1 MGNLISSLFS
11 SLQQTRETQQQP
23 ENRNNNS
30 PVVQEVVV
38 AEVGL
43 EDDEKGT
50 SSDCSNASESNNGET
65 EMEKKSAAAVK
76 VQKVYRS
83 YRTRRNLADCA
94 VVAEEYW
101 WQAIEFAT
109 LKQSTES
116 FFDDGKRK
124 PDTAVS
130 RWSRGRVKAAKV
142 GKGLS
147 KDEKGKRLAFQHW
160 LEAIDPRHRYGH
172 NLHYYYDEWYKKPTA
187 QPFFY
192 WLDVGDGRDINLDEC
207 PRSKLQ
213 KQQIEYLSPI
223 EREKYEVVINNGKI
237 VYKQD
242 QQPVHTP
249 EGSKWIF
256 VMSTSHNLYVG
267 QKKKGRFQHSSF
279 LAGAATSAAGRL
291 TVDNGI
297 LKSFSPYSGHYLP
310 TEENLDTFVRFLVEN
325 GVDVTNVERRS
336 SDEDQSN
343 ESEKDGITE
352 SRLNSKR
359 DREEQVHREKHDED
373 TIHIEHIQSN
383 VLRAENKNIIEPP
396 PNVEKEATDVK
407 TDICFTS
414 HDLMHKNGK
423 ANAKKQEE
431 FQGPKESLEEGDKE
445 IRETPD
451 RQEIKATLYYK
462 KSLSSKDL
470 ENQLSE
476 LPCKEWLQSF
486 NSKKPSQSYQVSKLS
501 SGKWTTGSG
510 LRINCIAAYPVE
522 LRFEALKQVNLS
534 PRITSP
540 YVPRG
545 QS

>member
-1 MGNLISSLFS
+1 MGNLISSLLS

-23 ENRNNNS
+23 ANRSNNS
-30 PVVQEVVV
+30 LVVQEVVV

-43 EDDEKGT
+43 QDAEMGT
-50 SSDCSNASESNNGET
+50 SSNGSNASELNNGEI

-83 YRTRRNLADCA
+83 YRTRRSLADCA
-94 VVAEEYW
+94 VVAEEFW

-109 LKQSTES
+109 LKQNTQS

-172 NLHYYYDEWYKKPTA
+172 NLHYYYDEWYKNPTA

-192 WLDVGDGRDINLDEC
+192 WLDVGDGRDLNLDDC
-207 PRSKLQ
+207 SRSTLQ
-213 KQQIEYLSPI
+213 KQQIKYLSPN
-223 EREKYEVVINNGKI
+223 EREQYEVVINNGKI
-237 VYKQD
+237 VYKQN
-242 QQPVHTP
+242 QQPVDTP

-291 TVDNGI
+291 IVDNGI

-325 GVDVTNVERRS
+325 GVDMTNVERRS
-336 SDEDQSN
+336 SAEDQSI
-343 ESEKDGITE
+343 ESEQDGVTE

-359 DREEQVHREKHDED
+359 DREEQVHREKHEED
-373 TIHIEHIQSN
+373 TIHIEHIESD
-383 VLRAENKNIIEPP
+383 VLHAENKNVMELP
-396 PNVEKEATDVK
+396 PNVEKEATDTK
-407 TDICFTS
+407 IDICFTS
-414 HDLMHKNGK
+414 SHDLMRENGK
-423 ANAKKQEE
+423 AIAKKHEE
-431 FQGPKESLEEGDKE
+431 FQCPKESLEEGTEVKE
-445 IRETPD
+445 THD
-451 RQEIKATLYYK
+451 RQEIKEKLYYK

-486 NSKKPSQSYQVSKLS
+486 NSRKPPQTYQVGKLS
-501 SGKWTTGSG
+501 SGKWSTGTG

-534 PRITSP
+534 PRVTSP